1 MKTTFQLSE
10 NPYQFQKLSASGE
23 IHSHIALVENNLV
36 LVVIGDGLGELASN
50 VKRVIYQ
57 TTTNHLSHDIILSN
71 PVEIP
76 WRLIKY
82 KLGKNSPAEVI
93 QGWGLE
99 NIHQILTL
107 ENSLE
112 HSH

>member
-36 LVVIGDGLGELASN
+36 LVVIGDGLGELASK
-50 VKRVIYQ
+50 VKKVIYQ
-57 TTTNHLSHDIILSN
+57 ITHSSDGVILKN

-76 WRLIKY
+76 WNLIKS
-82 KLGKNSPAEVI
+82 KLSKNSPAEVI

-107 ENSLE
+107 ENLLE